1 VLEGTSTNVALGLV
15 AGMTIFLGLPIAR
28 LKGASEA
35 VKGMLALASAG
46 VLMFLIIEVG
56 YHAIEIVEGTAKGGD
71 LNLTLFQGSIMTFG
85 LLLGLVGLAVIE
97 ERRHQARN
105 QGATPLDIA
114 SMIALGIGLHNFAEG
129 LAIGQSYSSGNTA
142 LGLVLVLGFALH
154 NATEGFGIAAP
165 LAGTD
170 VSWSK
175 LIGLGL
181 IGGAPTALG
190 SALGGSFVNT
200 NFELFILS
208 LAVGSL
214 IYVTRELLRLRFAS
228 LSTSKGMLALTIG
241 LVVGIATEIYIE
253 AASVN
258 NQPEQAFHKGAA
270 KKISFED
277 KEVEPNQLT
286 VARGE
291 YLLLVNKTNKA
302 LEIEAKGL
310 INKEAFVPQNGEVTI
325 QVIGTPGKYSLSPEN
340 SSLLAQIIVVPGQ
353 QNMQQADTERIIAA
367 LTIIAGHAQAA
378 YDLHLDSFKAA
389 CRYPLLDL
397 ARAAKHSYH
406 PVHEIFEDETP
417 QSLLVQTALQ
427 KVGLLDP
434 LKKKLEQY
442 SKLAGNGKTSSE
454 EFANSYADLIATV
467 EKSRRLIGGEY
478 YDNPTS
484 RRKAA
489 LIVLQQAEDEYKEA
503 VESGHIV
510 VLKAAQPG
518 KDGYLEY
525 QDTKGFLR
533 ATRDMLMCPT
543 DQKCASAQEAIENLL
558 GNEFKNINPENP
570 EHPVPFT
577 KIEKDFEAIEK
588 ILD

>member
-1 VLEGTSTNVALGLV
+1 MLEGTSTNIALGLV

-28 LKGASEA
+28 FKGASEA

-46 VLMFLIIEVG
+46 VLFFLVIEVG
-56 YHAIEIVEGTAKGGD
+56 YHAIEIVESTAKGGD
-71 LNLTLFQGSIMTFG
+71 LNLALLQGGIMSFG

-175 LIGLGL
+175 LFSLGL

-190 SALGGSFVNT
+190 SVLGGSFVNT

-228 LSTSKGMLALTIG
+228 LSTSKGMLALTVG
-241 LVVGIATEIYIE
+241 LLVGIATEIYIE
-253 AASVN
+253 AASVH
-258 NQPEQAFHKGAA
+258 NQPEQAVHSVEA
-270 KKISFED
+270 KRIVFEEN
-277 KEVEPNQLT
+277 EVEPNQLS

-291 YLLLVNKTNKA
+291 YLSLANKTNNS

-310 INKEAFVPQNGEVTI
+310 INKEAFIPQNGEITVQVTG
-325 QVIGTPGKYSLSPEN
+325 VPGKYALSAEN
-340 SSLLAQIIVVPGQ
+340 SSFLTQVTVMPGQ
-353 QNMQQADTERIIAA
+353 NNMEEADMEKVIAA
-367 LTIIAGHAQAA
+367 LTIIAGHVQAA
-378 YDLHLDSFKAA
+378 YDLHLDSLQDH
-389 CRYPLLDL
+389 CLNPDLDL
-397 ARAAKHSYH
+397 ARAGKHSYH
-406 PVHEIFEDETP
+406 PVHEIFESKTP
-417 QSLLVQTALQ
+417 NSLLVQAALQ
-427 KVGLLDP
+427 KIGLLAP
-434 LKKKLEQY
+434 LKEQLEEY
-442 SKLAGNGKTSSE
+442 SKLAGSSKASNE
-454 EFANSYADLIATV
+454 EFAKSYADLLAMV
-467 EKSRRLIGGEY
+467 EKTRRLIGGEY
-478 YDNPTS
+478 YDDPAF

-525 QDTKGFLR
+525 QDTKGFLE
-533 ATRDMLMCPT
+533 ATRAMLSCPS
-543 DQKCASAQEAIENLL
+543 DQKCRSAQKAIEDLL
-558 GNEFKNINPENP
+558 DTKFKHINPENP
-570 EHPVPFT
+570 KHPVPFT